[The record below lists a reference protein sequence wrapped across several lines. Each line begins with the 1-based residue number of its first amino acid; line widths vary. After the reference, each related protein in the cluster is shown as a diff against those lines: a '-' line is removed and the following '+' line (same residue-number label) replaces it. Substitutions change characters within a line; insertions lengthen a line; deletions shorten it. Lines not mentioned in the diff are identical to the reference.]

1 MKWCLQKDFVPSI
14 VVGVKNLTQLQEA
27 LQAGSTG
34 WSLSEEQVRMIRQQ
48 YACTLMYA
56 TTITEL
62 QPLTTNVAKLC
73 SNAVCQMS
81 ALNEASEPTVPDTY
95 KAVRRWYQERARAL
109 CK

>member
-48 YACTLMYA
+48 YACTSMHA
-56 TTITEL
+56 TTAAEL
-62 QPLTTNVAKLC
+62 
-73 SNAVCQMS
+73 
-81 ALNEASEPTVPDTY
+81 
-95 KAVRRWYQERARAL
+95 
-109 CK
+109 